1 MKTLKINLNVLAL
14 VLGLTFALS
23 SFAFSNKSVNENN
36 LVTGWFATDR
46 DGNLLTSPYVPIA
59 NPEIS
64 CLGGDDFCAKE
75 YNLDINGDPDTET
88 QSQPVMRPE
97 Q

>member
-14 VLGLTFALS
+14 LFGFAFAFS
-23 SFAFSNKSVNENN
+23 SFAFTNRSLSNSNSS
-36 LVTGWFATDR
+36 TGWFATDR
-46 DGNLLTSPYVPIA
+46 NGNLLTSPYVPIE

-75 YNLDINGDPDTET
+75 YTLDANGNPETET
-88 QSQPVMRPE
+88 QSQPVMRPVE
-97 Q
+97 

>member
-1 MKTLKINLNVLAL
+1 MKTFKINLNVLAL
-14 VLGLTFALS
+14 VCGLVFAFS
-23 SFAFSNKSVNENN
+23 SFAFSNKSLNNNN
-36 LVTGWFATDR
+36 LSTGWFATDR
-46 DGNLLTSPYVPIA
+46 DGNLLASPYVPIE

-75 YNLDINGDPDTET
+75 YTLDVNGDPDTET

-97 Q
+97 E